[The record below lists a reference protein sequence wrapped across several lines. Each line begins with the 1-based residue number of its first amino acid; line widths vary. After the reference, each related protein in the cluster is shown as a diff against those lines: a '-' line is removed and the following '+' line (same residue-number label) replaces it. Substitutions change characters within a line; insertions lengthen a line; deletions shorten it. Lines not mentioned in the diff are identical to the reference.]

1 MRETKEERLNRLRN
15 YDSEFKTDLVIG
27 LDEAGRGA
35 LAGPI
40 YAGAVIL
47 NPNKNISDLNDSKKI
62 VEHKRYD
69 LLDEIKEKSLV
80 YGIGIVDSKIIDT
93 KGIQYANFL
102 AFKLAYNECIEKL
115 KINNIHT
122 TSLTILIDGN
132 YKNIEIPNYISVKKG
147 DTKSASIAAAS
158 IIAKASR
165 DLFLKDVLN
174 KTYPN
179 YYFNK
184 HKGYGTKE
192 HRNIIKEIGLSEAHR
207 KSFCKNLI

>member
-80 YGIGIVDSKIIDT
+80 YGIGIVDSKIIDA

-115 KINNIHT
+115 KINNIDT

>member
-47 NPNKNISDLNDSKKI
+47 DPNNNISDLNDSKKI
-62 VEHKRYD
+62 IEHKRYD
-69 LLDEIKEKSLV
+69 LLDEIKEKSLA

-115 KINNIHT
+115 KINNIDT

>member
-62 VEHKRYD
+62 IEHKRYD
-69 LLDEIKEKSLV
+69 LLDEIKEKSLA

-115 KINNIHT
+115 KINNIDT

>member
-115 KINNIHT
+115 KINNIDT

>member
-1 MRETKEERLNRLRN
+1 MRETKKERLNRLRN

-62 VEHKRYD
+62 IEHKRYD
-69 LLDEIKEKSLV
+69 LLDEIKEKSLA

-115 KINNIHT
+115 KINNIDT

>member
-47 NPNKNISDLNDSKKI
+47 DPNNNISDLNDSKKI
-62 VEHKRYD
+62 IEHKRYD
-69 LLDEIKEKSLV
+69 LLDEIKEKSFA

-115 KINNIHT
+115 KINNIDT